1 MPSVGLL
8 RSSGQGDIEGDVS
21 VTARIGLAG
30 LILNTTKTAFS
41 HSQFQSALIT
51 SHLDGHLFF
60 ERKSN

>member
-8 RSSGQGDIEGDVS
+8 RSPGQGDIEGDVS
-21 VTARIGLAG
+21 VTARIGLAS
-30 LILNTTKTAFS
+30 LILNTIKTTFC

-60 ERKSN
+60 AHKSD